1 MDAAWRGYDEIIDIL
16 LTEKANVK
24 HKDMVSVYMCCKFYL
39 DCAGVCVTVDH
50 VMYEKLYY

>member
-24 HKDMVSVYMCCKFYL
+24 HKNMVSVYMCCKFYL
-39 DCAGVCVTVDH
+39 DCAGVRVTVDH
-50 VMYEKLYY
+50 VMYEKLY